1 LVLANLL
8 QLAVVYTAPM
18 NRLFHT
24 VPILLPDFFIIGAVA
39 SSVLWIEEIRKW
51 FARRKMKNAPQ
62 VG

>member
-1 LVLANLL
+1 
-8 QLAVVYTAPM
+8 M

-24 VPILLPDFFIIGAVA
+24 VPILLPNFFIIGAVA

-51 FARRKMKNAPQ
+51 CARRNIKNAPQ